1 MRTRLLAIAMAFLF
15 LPLVGIANDAQN
27 DSAVKELDLKGLKR
41 DFPKGKIDMPAAI
54 ASVEELAKAFPEE
67 DLQGRLKKEVDFTK
81 QKLVFFA
88 WSGSGGDRMA
98 FQVEKGEK
106 APAVV
111 FQYTRG
117 LTRDLRSHFHLYA
130 VPKDATYRVEAKK

>member
-1 MRTRLLAIAMAFLF
+1 MRTKLLSLAMAFLF
-15 LPLVGIANDAQN
+15 LPLVTLAAEAQN
-27 DSAVKELDLKGLKR
+27 DAAVKELDLKGLKR
-41 DFPKGKIDMPAAI
+41 ELPKGKIDAPTVL

-67 DLQGRLKKEVDFTK
+67 DVQGRLKKEVDFTK

-98 FQVEKGEK
+98 FQVEQGDK
-106 APAVV
+106 APTVV

-117 LTRDLRSHFHLYA
+117 LTRDLRSHFHLYT
-130 VPKDATYRVEAKK
+130 VPKDATHRVEAKK